1 MKMIRTLMIAAMA
14 LTFCGCSKS
23 IVIPDP
29 TLPMRGHLRHLNGKT
44 EWVEVEKMRSTSY
57 GMLEIQVKLLDRNE
71 IERRLMVID
80 GSNLELS
87 KK

>member
-1 MKMIRTLMIAAMA
+1 MKMIRTLMIAAIA
-14 LTFCGCSKS
+14 FIFCGCSKS

-29 TLPMRGHLRHLNGKT
+29 TLPMRGYLRHLNGKT

-80 GSNLELS
+80 GNNLELS